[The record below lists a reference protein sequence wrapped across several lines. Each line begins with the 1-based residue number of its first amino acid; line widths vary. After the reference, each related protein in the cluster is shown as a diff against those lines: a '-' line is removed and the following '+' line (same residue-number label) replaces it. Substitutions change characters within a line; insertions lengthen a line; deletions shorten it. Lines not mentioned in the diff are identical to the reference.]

1 MKQLDSSKK
10 IENSNEYKN
19 LLKNSIYSF
28 FHNFSSI
35 FFQIIIPFLIA
46 RLITIE
52 SWGVLIL
59 SISFISLFA
68 VITKFFPPALEYSII
83 YYIPRFISLE
93 ENKKLRSFI
102 KNVIILKFLFL
113 LLFYFCFLFLFFNII
128 EKIWI
133 SSTLLFILSPLIIFS
148 GFNIIFYSILRG
160 FNRFKSIFLIFLF
173 SSFFKISLLFIM
185 FSELFTVKIE
195 YIAFI
200 YVINEIIPFLVCLI
214 YIFNIVRKLTK
225 EEGFDKTI
233 SLKEVFKM
241 TSKYGFPISFG
252 YLIYGLWDQ
261 IQILGIGNLTPIENV
276 TGYNISLGYSKNL
289 ISLSSSLSMPLIR
302 SFTNLNVSNQSEK
315 IKKIYNL
322 VIKLKLFFLSI
333 MVGIFFYLSD
343 FFLLFIYGSNYENFS
358 IFLKLMLISIIFNV
372 IQSPADALVL
382 AKKKQF
388 YITIIRL
395 IMVGIYT
402 SLFFLF
408 LIFFGIIGSF
418 FAIIFSNILIFIMY
432 FIVSYRFL
440 VIEIDLKKLI
450 FQYFSFFI
458 ALIISIFLN
467 SLFLEDLS
475 MYLLNLF
482 NLSFFNSIPILTI
495 LIFIILYLVFTSLFR
510 FFKKDE
516 IEYFQLVLNIKKFSN
531 RIIIK
536 TLSFIKKF
544 VR

>member
-1 MKQLDSSKK
+1 MTELDNSKK
-10 IENSNEYKN
+10 AENSNEYKN
-19 LLKNSIYSF
+19 LFKNSIYSF
-28 FHNFSSI
+28 LHNFLGI

-52 SWGVLIL
+52 SWGDLIL
-59 SISFISLFA
+59 SISFITLFM
-68 VITKFFPPALEYSII
+68 VVTNFFPPALEYSII

-102 KNVIILKFLFL
+102 KSVIFLKFLFL

-128 EKIWI
+128 EKIWT

-148 GFNIIFYSILRG
+148 GFNIILYSILRS
-160 FNRFKSIFLIFLF
+160 FNRFKSIILIFLF
-173 SSFFKISLLFIM
+173 SSFIKISLLFLM
-185 FSELFTVKIE
+185 FSGFFTVKIE

-214 YIFNIVRKLTK
+214 YIFIIVRKLTK
-225 EEGFDKTI
+225 EEGFDKKIT
-233 SLKEVFKM
+233 LKETLKM

-252 YLIYGLWDQ
+252 YLVYGLWDQ
-261 IQILGIGNLTPIENV
+261 IQILGIGLLTPIKNV

-289 ISLSSSLSMPLIR
+289 ISLYSSLSTPLIR
-302 SFTNLNVSNQSEK
+302 SFTTLNVYNQSEK

-322 VIKLKLFFLSI
+322 AIKLKLFFLSI

-343 FFLLFIYGSNYENFS
+343 FFLLFVYGSNYGNYS

-372 IQSPADALVL
+372 IQSPADSLVL
-382 AKKKQF
+382 AKNKQF
-388 YITIIRL
+388 YIAIIRL

-402 SLFFLF
+402 GLFFLF

-432 FIVSYRFL
+432 YIVSYRFL
-440 VIEIDLKKLI
+440 LIEIDLKNLI
-450 FQYFSFFI
+450 FQYFSFFTT
-458 ALIISIFLN
+458 LITSIFLN

-475 MYLLNLF
+475 IYLLNLF

-495 LIFIILYLVFTSLFR
+495 PIFVILYLVFTSLFR
-510 FFKKDE
+510 FFKKEE
-516 IEYFQLVLNIKKFSN
+516 IEYFQLILNSKKFLH
-531 RIIIK
+531 RIIIIS
-536 TLSFIKKF
+536 LSFIKKF